1 MPAKSESQ
9 QRLFGMA
16 LAAKRGKG
24 NMPAKAKEL
33 ASSMSEKQLH
43 DFAATKHDNLPEKKA
58 EFIARVLAIKQAAE
72 KLKGGEGDCKPDS
85 SFNRKELDKGVE
97 HEHEHTDD
105 NSKAK
110 EIAKDHLSER
120 ADYYTA
126 LAKAKLGSLK

>member
-24 NMPAKAKEL
+24 HISSKVKEL
-33 ASSMSEKQLH
+33 ADSMSEKQLH
-43 DFAATKHDNLPEKKA
+43 DFAATKHDGLPEKKSA
-58 EFIARVLAIKQAAE
+58 FVARVLAIKQAAE
-72 KLKGGEGDCKPDS
+72 KLKGGKGDNKSDNL
-85 SFNRKELDKGVE
+85 FNKQELKKGVK

-105 NSKAK
+105 SSVAK

-120 ADYYTA
+120 NDYYTA
-126 LAKAKLGSLK
+126 LAKTKLGSL

>member
-1 MPAKSESQ
+1 MPARSESQ

-43 DFAATKHDNLPEKKA
+43 DFASTKHDNLPEKKS
-58 EFIARVLAIKQAAE
+58 EFIARVLAIKRAAE
-72 KLKGGEGDCKPDS
+72 KLNGGEADNKPDS
-85 SFNRKELDKGVE
+85 LFDKQELKKGVK
-97 HEHEHTDD
+97 HEHEHTSDT
-105 NSKAK
+105 SKAK

-120 ADYYTA
+120 GDYYTA
-126 LAKAKLGSLK
+126 LAKAKLGALK